1 MTIDSNINKFH
12 EGITHRLSVIGIPAY
27 AIKSFADDVCRW
39 VNCSGAE
46 WTIKRLKAL
55 KVDILRLRENLPLLN
70 TFRKNRKGEVSGI
83 LGWIL
88 RFSQKNDDCFGKA
101 IQTSMIY
108 SVFKF
113 ESLTQTQAEKFKKAI
128 GAKKPLVR
136 VSFTKA
142 LGRAVRANFRQI
154 SIARN
159 TELSLLCYRGSPSKF
174 KPRLLST
181 SYTLAGHNRI
191 SKKQDEDVLSNAE
204 YFLDPRHVPLYF
216 EYKDL
221 YDPVLKG
228 LNGITDKISEMGTW
242 YSRESLEQIEG
253 GEIHFL
259 QEQGGKLRSIAS
271 PHLVHQL
278 ALKPLGDAIYS
289 AVRSLPWDCTFNQSR
304 PFSILQTHLNE
315 GRTIH
320 SIDLSSAT
328 DYFPLE
334 IQMTV
339 LRAFFGNVSDLR
351 LFEAI
356 SQSTWRADDKKLP
369 LTLRWERGQPLGLYP
384 SFGTFTLTHGILL
397 WFLNGCEH
405 KEKFY
410 VLGDDVV
417 ILDNDL
423 YIAYIKFLEEMDCPY
438 SRDKSISGSQ
448 ICEFAGKIVT
458 RTQVLPQ
465 YKWREISN
473 DNFLDI
479 CRHLGRRSRSLLS
492 HRQQKIFDK
501 VEHCT
506 LPYGLNFSYPGSN
519 LVKMQEETDRI
530 FRPTDTVVGSMMG
543 LSSTIHRNVYGDK
556 HFLNPSGLV
565 SMDHV
570 LKILE
575 TFDEKVR
582 SVLLRVLSKHLVSTF
597 LVFLKDLGGLS
608 GVPEAVTGNCELP
621 TLRVLPS
628 RVSLLERMEYLL
640 SSEDT
645 R

>member
-1 MTIDSNINKFH
+1 MFINSNIDKFH
-12 EGITHRLSVIGIPAY
+12 EGLTHRLSVIGMPVHIT
-27 AIKSFADDVCRW
+27 KGLADSVCKW
-39 VNCSGAE
+39 VQCSGAE
-46 WTIKRLKAL
+46 WTIKRLKTL
-55 KVDILRLRENLPLLN
+55 KVDILRLQEGLPLLN

-83 LGWIL
+83 LGTLL
-88 RFSQKNDDCFGKA
+88 RFSQKKGCFGKA
-101 IQTSMIY
+101 IQASMIY

-113 ESLTQTQAEKFKKAI
+113 ESLTQLQAEKFKKAI
-128 GAKKPLVR
+128 SAKKPVIQS
-136 VSFTKA
+136 SFLKA
-142 LGRAVRANFRQI
+142 LGRAIQSNFGRI
-154 SIARN
+154 PIARN
-159 TELSLLCYRGSPSKF
+159 KEISLLCYRGSSSKF
-174 KPRLLST
+174 KPSLTST
-181 SYTLAGHNRI
+181 DWALAGHNRI
-191 SKKQDEDVLSNAE
+191 SRKQDEDVLSNAE

-228 LNGITDKISEMGTW
+228 LSGITNKISEMGTW

-278 ALKPLGDAIYS
+278 ALKPLGDSIYS
-289 AVRSLPWDCTFNQSR
+289 VVQTLPWDCTFNQSG
-304 PFSILQTHLNE
+304 PFSILQTHLCK
-315 GRTIH
+315 GQTIH

-339 LRAFFGNVSDLR
+339 LRALFGNVSDLR

-356 SQSTWRADDKKLP
+356 STATWRAEDKKLP
-369 LTLRWERGQPLGLYP
+369 LTLRWQRGQPLGLYP
-384 SFGTFTLTHGILL
+384 SFGTFTLTHGLLL

-423 YIAYIKFLEEMDCPY
+423 YISYIKFLTEMDCPY

-458 RTQVLPQ
+458 STQVIPQ
-465 YKWREISN
+465 YKWREVSN

-492 HRQQKIFDK
+492 RRQQIIFDK
-501 VEHCT
+501 LEHCT

-519 LVKMQEETDRI
+519 LVKMTIETEKL
-530 FRPTDTVVGSMMG
+530 FSPTDTVVGSLMG

-556 HFLNPSGLV
+556 HFLNPNSLV
-565 SMDHV
+565 SMDEV

-582 SVLLRVLSKHLVSTF
+582 SVLLKVLSKNLVSTF

-608 GVPEAVTGNCELP
+608 GVPEAVTGNRELP
-621 TLRVLPS
+621 SLRVLPS
-628 RVSLLERMEYLL
+628 RVSLLERMEHLL
-640 SSEDT
+640 SSKDS